1 MGTHPIFESDFDC
14 LTDANMIKWEKIDFW
29 VVPMISIGM
38 CLLSEVIDKIILA
51 ILFCIFASIKVQ
63 QNQFGNQR
71 VFRIN
76 RRLLPRKQKRLKKL
90 KFESAE
96 RQSNDSSRITP
107 THNDNHILESHS
119 PTLQNSHPRDKKS
132 ILTLPLKLH
141 DESKDD
147 ADSIHSFD
155 LNESVSRIVT
165 NVIEGFHDFQ
175 DEYSL
180 NCDDEFDDLDTQ
192 IKSLLT
198 QWGND
203 EYDLFKKDMNK
214 MKIHENGRYLS
225 DTEIEKWK
233 STNQLR
239 QQLPNG

>member
-1 MGTHPIFESDFDC
+1 
-14 LTDANMIKWEKIDFW
+14 
-29 VVPMISIGM
+29 M

-76 RRLLPRKQKRLKKL
+76 RRLLPRKQKKLKKL

-96 RQSNDSSRITP
+96 RQSSSGDSSRITP
-107 THNDNHILESHS
+107 THNDNHLLAVASHS

-175 DEYSL
+175 
-180 NCDDEFDDLDTQ
+180 
-192 IKSLLT
+192 
-198 QWGND
+198 
-203 EYDLFKKDMNK
+203 
-214 MKIHENGRYLS
+214 
-225 DTEIEKWK
+225 
-233 STNQLR
+233 
-239 QQLPNG
+239 

>member
-1 MGTHPIFESDFDC
+1 
-14 LTDANMIKWEKIDFW
+14 MIKWEKIDFW

-76 RRLLPRKQKRLKKL
+76 RRLLPRKQKKLKKL

-96 RQSNDSSRITP
+96 RQSSDSSRITP
-107 THNDNHILESHS
+107 THNDNHLLTVDSHS
-119 PTLQNSHPRDKKS
+119 PTLQNPHPRDKKS

-141 DESKDD
+141 DDSKDD
-147 ADSIHSFD
+147 VDSIHSFD

-165 NVIEGFHDFQ
+165 NVIDGFHDFTQ
-175 DEYSL
+175 DDLSL

-198 QWGND
+198 QWGD
-203 EYDLFKKDMNK
+203 AEYDLFKKDMNK

-225 DTEIEKWK
+225 DNEIEKWK
-233 STNQLR
+233 STNELR